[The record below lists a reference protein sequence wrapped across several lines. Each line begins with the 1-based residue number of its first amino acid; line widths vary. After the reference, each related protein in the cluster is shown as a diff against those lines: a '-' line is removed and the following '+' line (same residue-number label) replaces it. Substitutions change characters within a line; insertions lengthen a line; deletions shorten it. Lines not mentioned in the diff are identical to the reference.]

1 MVVLYCFISGIV
13 GAMLMMFALGIVS
26 VCKDREP
33 LNKVHFYVTR
43 DINKEFTLWL
53 GKPHLIEGFWFP
65 TEKAYMIITS
75 NNMTAF
81 GLNMDDFENLKWND
95 KPVEVFL
102 NLED

>member
-1 MVVLYCFISGIV
+1 MIIACIISFIIGSFV
-13 GAMLMMFALGIVS
+13 MLCTIAIVS
-26 VCKDREP
+26 NCKEEKP
-33 LNKVHFYVTR
+33 KNKVHFYITR
-43 DINKEFTLWL
+43 DVNKEFTLWIGRPFL
-53 GKPHLIEGFWFP
+53 FGGIWIP
-65 TEKAYMIITS
+65 TEKAHMIITS